1 MCCFNFEGVI
11 RNNHTRHFT
20 MSVTADQ
27 LSKTSACGDDIKRII
42 EGLARAIDDTLMRAP
57 KVWGRNCVSYQLP
70 LNPGIPG
77 LSIKDAQRVVY
88 SSIIADLER
97 RRFDVRI
104 QLELATS
111 TLYIAWETK
120 LDIKEINAMSALIK
134 AKRIS
139 AEEVRAFKDVGFTKS
154 AGPKTQPP
162 LVVTGKGVVMQPR
175 GGLATA
181 KEKSPATTPDENAV
195 GPPGK
200 ASSAEAELIGSV
212 LGSEMPK

>member
-1 MCCFNFEGVI
+1 
-11 RNNHTRHFT
+11 
-20 MSVTADQ
+20 MSVTAEQ

-42 EGLARAIDDTLMRAP
+42 EDLARAIDDTLMRAP

-70 LNPGIPG
+70 LNPNIPG

-88 SSIIADLER
+88 STIIADLER

-104 QLELATS
+104 LLELTKS

-120 LDIKEINAMSALIK
+120 LDIKEISAMSALIK

-139 AEEVRAFKDVGFTKS
+139 AEEVKAFKAVGFTKS
-154 AGPKTQPP
+154 AGPKTQQP
-162 LVVTGKGVVMQPR
+162 LVVTGKGVVMKPR
-175 GGLATA
+175 GGLTTT
-181 KEKSPATTPDENAV
+181 KEAAPAPIPEDNVV

-200 ASSAEAELIGSV
+200 ASAAEAELIGVVS
-212 LGSEMPK
+212 GPEAPK